1 MDGQDTW
8 PSFFIFSKIIF
19 SKTVTILREI
29 VTSFCIIYRYFC
41 TKTTNTDMRVSLKRK
56 GNFKTIGKI
65 A

>member
-1 MDGQDTW
+1 MDGQDIW

-41 TKTTNTDMRVSLKRK
+41 TKTTNTDISKKAILKQLVK
-56 GNFKTIGKI
+56 QHDNQ
-65 A
+65 